1 MHIFCLHC
9 FIAGLAPS
17 TCLCSPKVVSRVSSS
32 PWTTK
37 GETMSANNACAQFGI
52 TMEDLAAGNIPCQ
65 WRSCHGNSYAVV
77 ETAECERLAQRLQVQ
92 RKKEQ
97 EAELKAKLGEAGYAE
112 KKQQD
117 ADAARTAA
125 DAASA
130 ARITAQI
137 KAAAQRLLT
146 IVGAY
151 GAAALPRPAGRAQE
165 PKATAKKLFKLTD
178 KDLVGLE
185 TSTKAKATKARPQT
199 QKMHLPT

>member
-1 MHIFCLHC
+1 
-9 FIAGLAPS
+9 
-17 TCLCSPKVVSRVSSS
+17 
-32 PWTTK
+32 
-37 GETMSANNACAQFGI
+37 
-52 TMEDLAAGNIPCQ
+52 MEDLAAGNVPCQ

-77 ETAECERLAQRLQVQ
+77 EVAECERLAQRLRLQ
-92 RKKEQ
+92 RKVEQ

-117 ADAARTAA
+117 ADAARAAA

-146 IVGAY
+146 IVGVY
-151 GAAALPRPAGRAQE
+151 GATALPRPAGRAQE

-178 KDLVGLE
+178 KDLAGLE
-185 TSTKAKATKARPQT
+185 TSTKATKARPANAKDAPAYCTFHRPFRWGVNGCTIWPRLLLRPKLGMAAQY
-199 QKMHLPT
+199 

>member
-1 MHIFCLHC
+1 MKSDH
-9 FIAGLAPS
+9 
-17 TCLCSPKVVSRVSSS
+17 SRFVRHQDY
-32 PWTTK
+32 PV
-37 GETMSANNACAQFGI
+37 GQAANTQPN
-52 TMEDLAAGNIPCQ
+52 LP
-65 WRSCHGNSYAVV
+65 V
-77 ETAECERLAQRLQVQ
+77 
-92 RKKEQ
+92 
-97 EAELKAKLGEAGYAE
+97 AE

-151 GAAALPRPAGRAQE
+151 GATALPRPAGRAQE

-185 TSTKAKATKARPQT
+185 TKATKARPQT